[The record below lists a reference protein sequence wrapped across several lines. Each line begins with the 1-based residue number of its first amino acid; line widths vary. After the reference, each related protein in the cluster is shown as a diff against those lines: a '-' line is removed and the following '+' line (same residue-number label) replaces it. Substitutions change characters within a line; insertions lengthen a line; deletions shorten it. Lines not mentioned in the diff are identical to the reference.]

1 MSTNTES
8 DERSSSSSN
17 DMLFNF
23 YFDSQTLP
31 TRIPLQVFIGSMK
44 QFQNRPKH
52 LEHQYYILNN
62 EININAY
69 FINSKE
75 FDAFS
80 LHFTGE
86 FQQFNFKNITNIKQQ
101 AKQITLNKCTVDL
114 NCQTVRAE
122 KLDFQDCFVTGEA
135 QELFCQHLTVQTMG
149 QDIKWI
155 KEQYA
160 SALYLRLYQFNSV
173 QLQQLE
179 VIGKYTNIKNITI
192 DQSEI
197 DLKVFRISLNQ
208 LEFRHC
214 TLINSVTYL
223 KINELYFYE
232 SQFRTSQLMN
242 ACINNLTI
250 INDSDWSINSMYG
263 FYAHLE
269 TIIDDLPNTNK
280 STIDTCIFKLKSY
293 CAPRTDKLLLN
304 IRHPERICFNF
315 FVNIKSIVFQ
325 ENEPEMYQKWKDLVV
340 QDKIVKDKLKYL
352 LDKNVQKFEKH
363 KKIIKFANLKLEQM
377 KVQFS
382 NGKE

>member
-1 MSTNTES
+1 MSTNSES

-17 DMLFNF
+17 NMLFNF
-23 YFDSQTLP
+23 DFDSQPLP

-52 LEHQYYILNN
+52 LEHSYYILNN
-62 EININAY
+62 EVNVNAD

-75 FDAFS
+75 FDAFN

-86 FQQFNFKNITNIKQQ
+86 FQQFNFKNLISIKQQ
-101 AKQITLNKCTVDL
+101 AKQITLNKCTVAL
-114 NCQTVRAE
+114 NCQTIRAG
-122 KLDFQDCFVTGEA
+122 KIDFQDCFVTGEA
-135 QELFCQHLTVQTMG
+135 QELLCYNLTVQTTG

-160 SALYLRLYQFNSV
+160 STIYLRLYQFNSA

-197 DLKVFRISLNQ
+197 DLKVFCISLNQ

-214 TLINSVTYL
+214 TLINSATYL
-223 KINELYFYE
+223 KINELCFYE

-242 ACINNLTI
+242 ACVNHLKI

-280 STIDTCIFKLKSY
+280 LTIDTCIFKLKSY
-293 CAPRTDKLLLN
+293 CAPHADELLLN

-315 FVNIKSIVFQ
+315 FVNFKSIVFQ
-325 ENEPEMYQKWKDLVV
+325 ENEPQMYQKWKELVV
-340 QDKIVKDKLKYL
+340 QDKLVKDKLKQL
-352 LDKNVQKFEKH
+352 LDKNVQIFEKH
-363 KKIIKFANLKLEQM
+363 REIIKFAKQKLEKM
-377 KVQFS
+377 EVQFS
-382 NGKE
+382 NGRE